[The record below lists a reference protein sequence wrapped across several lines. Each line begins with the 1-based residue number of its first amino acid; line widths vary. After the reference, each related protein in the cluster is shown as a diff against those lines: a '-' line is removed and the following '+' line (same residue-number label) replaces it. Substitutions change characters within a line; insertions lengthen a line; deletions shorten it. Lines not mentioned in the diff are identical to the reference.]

1 MGEALFW
8 YPLCTNPVE
17 VYPNSHWA
25 PVPAKILSH
34 LGHFTE
40 RSCFVTQ
47 GEETDGE
54 EANTEMS
61 LVRVF
66 FFFFSF
72 RFPSFLPCMACH
84 IHSACTR
91 RLASMYVGGCG
102 SNSPFSSL
110 LSSAIST
117 SWSHLLLKPVIHP
130 SSLYAPQNQPQAQP
144 RPRDPCPHRGS
155 WIMYGG
161 IQWDG
166 GFATAP
172 TMTYI
177 TPVALSIP
185 CDFPVCG
192 QMYPHVRTWSLA
204 KKKTIQS
211 VKRADISTDAWL

>member
-34 LGHFTE
+34 LGHFHGE
-40 RSCFVTQ
+40 IMLCDPEGRNGWRRSQHWDLSHPC
-47 GEETDGE
+47 
-54 EANTEMS
+54 
-61 LVRVF
+61 F
-66 FFFFSF
+66 FFFL
-72 RFPSFLPCMACH
+72 RFPSFLPCTACH

-91 RLASMYVGGCG
+91 RLASVYVGGCG
-102 SNSPFSSL
+102 STSPFSSS
-110 LSSAIST
+110 LSSAFSP

-130 SSLYAPQNQPQAQP
+130 SSLYAPQTQPQAQP
-144 RPRDPCPHRGS
+144 GPRDPCPHRGS

-161 IQWDG
+161 IQRDG

-204 KKKTIQS
+204 KKQDNTVS
-211 VKRADISTDAWL
+211 ETCRH